1 MPINAPRRVK
11 SQKTRKK
18 IFDAAAKIIKEHG
31 EDYLTIANI
40 CEEAGVSKGT
50 FFYHFN
56 SKEDLMLY
64 YLEEGLDEFIEEH
77 DSGIV
82 ERVGNDAYAL
92 VSGLYREYLEYCLS
106 MGIEF
111 ISSYYQP
118 KNKALDARNVMG
130 TPDTM
135 NFLLRA
141 CTEGI
146 ARAQSEGLIRG
157 DWSAADISYDCCSV
171 IKGCVFEWCLADGS
185 IDLVAHAEHML
196 HIYFNSVVTD
206 ESRARYSFN
215 EPPLA

>member
-1 MPINAPRRVK
+1 MAVTAPRRVK

-18 IFDAAAKIIKEHG
+18 IFDAAASIIKEHG
-31 EDYLTIANI
+31 EEYLTIANI
-40 CEEAGVSKGT
+40 CEVAGVSKGT

-56 SKEDLMLY
+56 SKEELMLY
-64 YLEEGLDEFIEEH
+64 YLEEGLDSFIEEH
-77 DSGIV
+77 DSNIV
-82 ERVGNDAYAL
+82 QRAGDDAYML
-92 VSGLYREYLEYCLS
+92 VKSLYREYLEYCQS

-118 KNKALDARNVMG
+118 KNKALDARNAMG

-146 ARAQSEGLIRG
+146 ARAQSKGYVRS

-171 IKGCVFEWCLADGS
+171 IKGCVFEWCLADGGF
-185 IDLVAHAEHML
+185 DLLAHADHML

-206 ESRARYSFN
+206 AYREQFAFD
-215 EPPLA
+215 EPPIA